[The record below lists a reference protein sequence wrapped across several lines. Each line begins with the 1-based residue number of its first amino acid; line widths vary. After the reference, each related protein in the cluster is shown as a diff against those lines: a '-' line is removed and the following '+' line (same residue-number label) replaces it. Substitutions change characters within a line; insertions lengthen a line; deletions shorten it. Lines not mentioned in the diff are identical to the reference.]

1 MSKKQNAPHARRASQ
16 METDAPADEAVERAK
31 AMEKRTS
38 RQMRAGSDTDTER
51 VEGQQIGNGLV
62 AVVGVGAFQ

>member
-1 MSKKQNAPHARRASQ
+1 
-16 METDAPADEAVERAK
+16 
-31 AMEKRTS
+31 
-38 RQMRAGSDTDTER
+38 MRAGSDTDTER